1 MQETPPR
8 KEEHM
13 VIQHNMAAQNS
24 ARMQKIVSGKLS
36 GLSEKLSSGYK
47 INRGADDAAGLA
59 ISEKMRFQARGLNRG
74 SVNIEEG
81 VGYCQVADGALS
93 EMHDM
98 LQRMNE
104 LCVQA
109 ANGTLSSTDR
119 GYVDDEIQQLKAEIQ
134 RTCWMT
140 QFNEEYIFRCTD
152 VIPNDVHDVYMLNFS
167 GKPTDLFIYNESYD
181 NDNVYA
187 GVVFRGRRY
196 TWDEISPNMYDKTT
210 HQFRKGDYSIRSD
223 DDNTLLTLHVEEDG
237 ELPQVSRI
245 FRTSADGRGIYVNE
259 DLAVEW
265 DKITNKGGVYSFD
278 YHGMTISFTPDSAD
292 SFDDMVL
299 KMTGTVWE
307 SEYEVTVASKAL
319 DAQFNFSR
327 YDFKNNDRVAG
338 FIDGNRT
345 KYILHAV
352 DGNKGGTIPVWDKN
366 GKYLGDAPFD
376 GIWLEGT
383 DDNWNPTNQS
393 LYAMSWGKLDLDALK
408 DRVSAEMLEALKE
421 MKWGGENGFGFGC
434 DDYTYRDPNNTNN
447 HPPYCDWGNLSA
459 DIWVGSDIKKD
470 PNDVAKPYPPEAPYP
485 GDGLNDPTHGN
496 TTFWYYDKYNEFLTT
511 VLEVK
516 DNNQETVRFNFSVIN
531 EISKEDAVN
540 ALNNI
545 GISYGTETMHD
556 TIRVQTSGKVNSGSG
571 SVHLTLEDEYKLG
584 RDYENGKSQVDLTG
598 YEQLSYSGGKFSV
611 TYAYDSAR
619 GGGTTTF
626 SGGSVSANISED
638 YIIQNGTISG
648 GRLKP
653 GSTSMG
659 VNVYNMTNGNGSSMS
674 LNFSY
679 NYSDFFGSSGA
690 QIVET
695 KSNSGKYVKVG
706 NRYQLYHSWNYP
718 DPDNQPQRYNVS
730 IKSSGGKTLDQYLK
744 DTVYPGIA
752 NGASVQLATTDYP
765 DVILSADEHGNS
777 ALVTRYQT
785 PFQHDPIPPRE
796 EEKEKPEYLLVQC
809 SSNSIDN
816 IAIQKQ
822 RLSLYR
828 LGLSNVATL
837 SEMQATGNID
847 IVGAAIAKVSAVR
860 SLFGA
865 YQNRLERAYDINRN
879 THENTQRAESTI
891 RDTDMAE
898 EIVKY
903 SNQSILQ
910 QSANAM
916 LAQANQ
922 ANQGVLTLLR

>member
-1 MQETPPR
+1 
-8 KEEHM
+8 
-13 VIQHNMAAQNS
+13 
-24 ARMQKIVSGKLS
+24 
-36 GLSEKLSSGYK
+36 
-47 INRGADDAAGLA
+47 
-59 ISEKMRFQARGLNRG
+59 
-74 SVNIEEG
+74 
-81 VGYCQVADGALS
+81 
-93 EMHDM
+93 
-98 LQRMNE
+98 
-104 LCVQA
+104 
-109 ANGTLSSTDR
+109 
-119 GYVDDEIQQLKAEIQ
+119 
-134 RTCWMT
+134 
-140 QFNEEYIFRCTD
+140 
-152 VIPNDVHDVYMLNFS
+152 
-167 GKPTDLFIYNESYD
+167 
-181 NDNVYA
+181 
-187 GVVFRGRRY
+187 
-196 TWDEISPNMYDKTT
+196 
-210 HQFRKGDYSIRSD
+210 
-223 DDNTLLTLHVEEDG
+223 
-237 ELPQVSRI
+237 
-245 FRTSADGRGIYVNE
+245 
-259 DLAVEW
+259 
-265 DKITNKGGVYSFD
+265 
-278 YHGMTISFTPDSAD
+278 
-292 SFDDMVL
+292 
-299 KMTGTVWE
+299 
-307 SEYEVTVASKAL
+307 
-319 DAQFNFSR
+319 
-327 YDFKNNDRVAG
+327 
-338 FIDGNRT
+338 
-345 KYILHAV
+345 
-352 DGNKGGTIPVWDKN
+352 
-366 GKYLGDAPFD
+366 
-376 GIWLEGT
+376 
-383 DDNWNPTNQS
+383 
-393 LYAMSWGKLDLDALK
+393 
-408 DRVSAEMLEALKE
+408 
-421 MKWGGENGFGFGC
+421 
-434 DDYTYRDPNNTNN
+434 
-447 HPPYCDWGNLSA
+447 
-459 DIWVGSDIKKD
+459 
-470 PNDVAKPYPPEAPYP
+470 
-485 GDGLNDPTHGN
+485 
-496 TTFWYYDKYNEFLTT
+496 
-511 VLEVK
+511 
-516 DNNQETVRFNFSVIN
+516 
-531 EISKEDAVN
+531 
-540 ALNNI
+540 
-545 GISYGTETMHD
+545 MHD

-584 RDYENGKSQVDLTG
+584 RDYENGRSQVDLTG

-847 IVGAAIAKVSAVR
+847 IVGAAIATVSAVR